1 MGCRLNY
8 PTMACDSPASNV
20 SIESKLLG
28 YSLLYWQYA
37 RTDLDE
43 ILAVPSFI
51 VRVVETI
58 MVCSLSCSKFQVS
71 CTLRMAILKLCL
83 PVVGFFGERTL
94 TAIILL
100 LRSEFLAYCFSE
112 VSSQFQECQCTTLP
126 RHITH

>member
-83 PVVGFFGERTL
+83 PVVGFFRGEDSNCNYIVAKKRISGL
-94 TAIILL
+94 LL
-100 LRSEFLAYCFSE
+100 LRS
-112 VSSQFQECQCTTLP
+112 
-126 RHITH
+126 